1 MTAQQLDFLIRFFDN
16 HNLNPQSYD
25 KIAKEKI
32 NILYDLLDKIKPIGD
47 DEYKVLYFS
56 VPRGTLEEYVKHYG
70 FDEEDNVN
78 YQDYVEYFNEDY
90 PDEECWYKLASSK
103 YKKYRMLTINSKV
116 VLYADMDMEDNFENH
131 TLQDILELLKDKA
144 KEVLNKL
151 EDGTYNSYINENFS
165 YRNRFGVIKRKDY
178 WNIYP
183 DIKDEFLKEISQD
196 EINYFVENASDKTNK
211 RIKEMTSA
219 KYFECVRLAYEA
231 VGYEIGNLADK
242 ELYLKYADGRDE
254 GLTKI
259 NEDSS
264 LEFNN
269 WYNDDKKFGGHPYEI
284 IRGHSF
290 ARVNLNIGYD
300 EDGYYLSLD
309 GTIILRKSEIAKIF
323 NILHKNNIPIRIY
336 QADLLKT
343 AFNGEDEIGIV
354 PNYVIPIQCGGYFK
368 EFKPTEFVHLEDK
381 MFKYI
386 KWESLDKVELI

>member
-1 MTAQQLDFLIRFFDN
+1 MERIRVAG
-16 HNLNPQSYD
+16 
-25 KIAKEKI
+25 II
-32 NILYDLLDKIKPIGD
+32 PIEG
-47 DEYKVLYFS
+47 
-56 VPRGTLEEYVKHYG
+56 G
-70 FDEEDNVN
+70 FA
-78 YQDYVEYFNEDY
+78 
-90 PDEECWYKLASSK
+90 LMH
-103 YKKYRMLTINSKV
+103 R
-116 VLYADMDMEDNFENH
+116 
-131 TLQDILELLKDKA
+131 KD
-144 KEVLNKL
+144 
-151 EDGTYNSYINENFS
+151 
-165 YRNRFGVIKRKDY
+165 VIKRKDY